1 MIYKELLSFFC
12 IVQKGSIRW
21 EGSWLNTTQLE
32 CFLAVADCLNF
43 SRAAEQLRITQPA
56 VSHQIRTLED
66 ELGVQLFSRTSKTV
80 RLTQEGHMF
89 LQYAGEILK
98 LTGISKARVKQSHTG
113 QAARLEIGYRSAS
126 DLSLIRPALDRLRQ
140 ETPHIM
146 PLLRFFPFSGL
157 DNLLAEGEI
166 QMMFTFQENTPKNS
180 VYREL
185 VRCPV
190 VCVCR
195 ADHPLAHREQV
206 TLETLKGA
214 GRIAACRPPAC
225 TNSLFAIQ
233 GQLVTAGGPDHVIFC
248 ETQEALFA
256 MVDTGYAFAV
266 IADFPQLHQPGLCYL
281 PLPEFPA
288 LSFGAAYS
296 SGNRSPALRTF
307 LRLLEKTLCPEEG
320 KHP

>member
-1 MIYKELLSFFC
+1 MIYKEYLSFFC
-12 IVQKGSIRW
+12 IAQEYFTGW
-21 EGSWLNTTQLE
+21 EGHWLNTTQLE

-80 RLTQEGHMF
+80 RLTQEGHLF

-113 QAARLEIGYRSAS
+113 QAVRLEIGCRSAA

-140 ETPHIM
+140 EAPLVL
-146 PLLRFFPFSGL
+146 PLLRFLPFSGL
-157 DNLLAEGEI
+157 DSLLAEGEI
-166 QMMFTFQENTPKNS
+166 QLMFTFQESAPKNS

-195 ADHPLAHREQV
+195 ADHPLAAKEQV
-206 TLETLKGA
+206 TLEALKGA
-214 GRIAACRPPAC
+214 GRIATCHPPAC
-225 TNSLFAIQ
+225 PNSLFAIQ
-233 GQLVTAGGPDHVIFC
+233 GQLVTSVGPDQVIFC
-248 ETQEALFA
+248 ETQEVLFT
-256 MVDTGYAFAV
+256 MVEAGYAFAV
-266 IADFPQLHQPGLCYL
+266 MADFPQLRQPGLRYL
-281 PLPEFPA
+281 SLPEFPP
-288 LSFGAAYS
+288 LSFGAAYR
-296 SGNRSPALRTF
+296 SGSHTPALRTF
-307 LRLLEKTLCPEEG
+307 LRLLEETLCPEGG